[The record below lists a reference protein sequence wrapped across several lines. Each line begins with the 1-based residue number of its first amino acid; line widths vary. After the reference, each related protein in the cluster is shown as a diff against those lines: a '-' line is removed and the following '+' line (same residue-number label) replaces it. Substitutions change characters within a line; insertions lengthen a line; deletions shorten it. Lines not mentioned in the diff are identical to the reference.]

1 MLQTPNE
8 SSLSSTRGTPRW
20 VKGFGIITLVL
31 VLLVGVILLA
41 GGEHG
46 PGRHMPSAS
55 ATEVLTPAVNHQG
68 QHP

>member
-1 MLQTPNE
+1 MSHTPNE
-8 SSLSSTRGTPRW
+8 HSLSSSPSTPRW
-20 VKGFGIITLVL
+20 VKLFGIIALVL
-31 VLLVGVILLA
+31 VLLVGVMLLS

-55 ATEVLTPAVNHQG
+55 ATEVHTPPIDHQG

>member
-1 MLQTPNE
+1 MLQTHNE
-8 SSLSSTRGTPRW
+8 QSLPASPGTPRW
-20 VKGFGIITLVL
+20 VKLFGIIALIL
-31 VLLVGVILLA
+31 VLLVAVMLLS

-55 ATEVLTPAVNHQG
+55 VTEVLTPAVDHPG